1 MNIYVLLKEIKESEE
16 AFTLLNNELNVS
28 SVQYVINPYDEYAIE
43 EALRLKDKHDA
54 TITLVTLGN
63 ETRDFVYKAL
73 AMGADE
79 AVEIKMNASIEDW
92 DAYTTAMILSCFFE
106 KHHADLILCG
116 QVSIDEASGQVGP
129 RLANTL
135 GIPCITSS
143 KQIEV
148 IDEKVHIHKAIE
160 GNVEVVEV
168 NLPVIAT
175 CLQSVHTPRF
185 PTLPGIMKAKKKP
198 FHTFTLENLEI
209 DPTTVQ
215 SKTKIVEY
223 ILPEKKSDI
232 EWLEGTQAQQIETLL
247 QILKNKEKVL

>member
-79 AVEIKMNASIEDW
+79 AVEIKMNASVEDW
-92 DAYTTAMILSCFFE
+92 DVYTTAMILSRFFE

-175 CLQSVHTPRF
+175 C
-185 PTLPGIMKAKKKP
+185 
-198 FHTFTLENLEI
+198 
-209 DPTTVQ
+209 
-215 SKTKIVEY
+215 
-223 ILPEKKSDI
+223 
-232 EWLEGTQAQQIETLL
+232 
-247 QILKNKEKVL
+247 